1 MQAKERRRC
10 IVRASL
16 RRYYEIL
23 SKYLKNQKLPFL
35 LLTVFLFGSIGFS
48 LIIPQIMRNFIDAV
62 QSGKPM
68 ENLAAAALSFLGAAL
83 LQQVLSVSAAYM
95 GSSVAWTATNALRE
109 DLASHCINLDISFHK
124 EKSPGEFIERI
135 EGDATAF
142 NQFFSQLVLR
152 LVGNVLLLAGILIAL
167 FLIDYRIGIVFTLFA
182 LAALFALNKVRAISV
197 PRQKALR
204 EAETELFGFLEERL
218 AGTEDIRS
226 CGAVNYV
233 INKLYQLHAVILK
246 RWRKAS
252 LMNLVIGTTGGL
264 MITVGFVMA
273 ILLGY
278 NLYQSGMIS
287 LGTAFVILHYT
298 TLLSRPIREL
308 TQQVESMQ
316 NIGASVERIDELLS
330 TEKKI
335 LEPADAVPIDN
346 GPVQLDFDQVS
357 FTYEGDEHPVINNLS
372 FSIPQGKV
380 LGLLGRTGGGKT
392 TLARLIF
399 RFYDPQA
406 GSIRINGVDL
416 REAKISDLRKCV
428 AYVTQDVQLFQA
440 SVRDNIT
447 FFDSGI
453 SDDKLMEA
461 IDALGLKSWF
471 DSLPEGLD
479 TRLETGGRSLS
490 AGEAQLLALTRIFLK
505 DPGLII
511 LDEASSRLDP
521 ATEQLM
527 EHALDKV
534 LQGRTAIIIAHR
546 LATIHRADDILI
558 LEEGE
563 AAEYGNRLDL
573 LSDPKSR
580 FHSLYLTGMEESIA

>member
-1 MQAKERRRC
+1 MN
-10 IVRASL
+10 SL
-16 RRYYEIL
+16 V
-23 SKYLKNQKLPFL
+23 
-35 LLTVFLFGSIGFS
+35 T
-48 LIIPQIMRNFIDAV
+48 
-62 QSGKPM
+62 
-68 ENLAAAALSFLGAAL
+68 AALAFLGAAL
-83 LQQVLSVSAAYM
+83 MQQLLSVSAAYM

-109 DLASHCINLDISFHK
+109 DLAAHCIDLDISFHK

-142 NQFFSQLVLR
+142 NQFFSQLVIR
-152 LVGNVLLLAGILIAL
+152 IAGNMLLLAGILIAL
-167 FLIDYRIGIVFTLFA
+167 FLIDYRIGLAFTVFSS
-182 LAALFALNKVRAISV
+182 AALYVLNKVRTISV

-204 EAETELFGFLEERL
+204 ETETELFGFLEERL

-226 CGAVNYV
+226 CGAVGYV

-264 MITVGFVMA
+264 MTTGGYAMA
-273 ILLGY
+273 MLLGY
-278 NLYQSGMIS
+278 NLYHTGLIT
-287 LGTAFVILHYT
+287 LGTAFVILNYT
-298 TLLSRPIREL
+298 NLLARPIREL
-308 TQQVESMQ
+308 TQQVENMQ
-316 NIGASVERIDELLS
+316 NIGASVERMDELLS
-330 TEKKI
+330 MEKKI
-335 LEPADAVPIDN
+335 LEPADAAPVAD
-346 GPVQLDFDQVS
+346 GPVQLDFDQVT
-357 FTYEGDEHPVINNLS
+357 FTYEGDEQPVISNLS
-372 FSIPQGKV
+372 FSLPQGKV

-406 GSIRINGVDL
+406 GSIRMNGVEL
-416 REAKISDLRKCV
+416 RDARISDLRRCV

-447 FFDSGI
+447 FFDPTI
-453 SDDKLMEA
+453 SDDRLMEA
-461 IDALGLKSWF
+461 IDALGLRGWF
-471 DSLPEGLD
+471 ESLPEGLG

-527 EHALDKV
+527 EQALDKV

-563 AAEYGNRLDL
+563 AAEYGNRLNL

-580 FHSLYLTGMEESIA
+580 FHSLYLTGLEESIA